1 MTINRY
7 VRILSLV
14 LFILVREIANGQ
26 VNDYERE
33 MKLIN
38 DENVRFENELKENVD
53 SAEVYWKHA
62 NITTQ
67 FTFHRI
73 DAWEFYQKAI
83 SIDSS
88 KVQYF
93 IDYGKHLIGMND
105 LYIARRL
112 YKRGIRL
119 FPSNNDIK
127 IGLDEVSKLI
137 SENEENVKLSHF
149 GNAPTLGHTKSSE
162 YSKVTDFVNL
172 AKLTTDEKSPF
183 FYKDLLAKFNAN
195 FELNDEQ
202 VYMLLIG
209 YTQQEAYDPYTQEV
223 DQITQLNIPEKRKE
237 AISKAIELL
246 KTNPLSTEL
255 YKELIFA
262 YRKMGNME
270 LADSYQKKL
279 QRILNASLYT
289 GDGTCDRPYVVFWVR
304 EEYTLLK
311 YLDLNRTGAIYMGNC
326 AGQMSD
332 KFLVTNMTTQ
342 EKTNIHFNTTLI
354 LSKERIMNKN
364 GL

>member
-149 GNAPTLGHTKSSE
+149 GNAPTLGH
-162 YSKVTDFVNL
+162 
-172 AKLTTDEKSPF
+172 
-183 FYKDLLAKFNAN
+183 
-195 FELNDEQ
+195 Q
-202 VYMLLIG
+202 VL
-209 YTQQEAYDPYTQEV
+209 
-223 DQITQLNIPEKRKE
+223 
-237 AISKAIELL
+237 
-246 KTNPLSTEL
+246 
-255 YKELIFA
+255 
-262 YRKMGNME
+262 
-270 LADSYQKKL
+270 
-279 QRILNASLYT
+279 RILKSYRLCKSCEVN
-289 GDGTCDRPYVVFWVR
+289 DR
-304 EEYTLLK
+304 
-311 YLDLNRTGAIYMGNC
+311 
-326 AGQMSD
+326 
-332 KFLVTNMTTQ
+332 
-342 EKTNIHFNTTLI
+342 
-354 LSKERIMNKN
+354 
-364 GL
+364 